1 MTVYEQIVNYS
12 IEEMAEFIYGLIT
25 STEQQLLESVT
36 RQGYNA
42 SIVSRMPEH
51 RIHSIL
57 EDLQQK
63 VTDDSDDE
71 CWCEGY
77 YEDEEVDYNGYT

>member
-1 MTVYEQIVNYS
+1 MTIYEQIVNYG

-51 RIHSIL
+51 RMHSIL
-57 EDLQQK
+57 EDLQQE
-63 VTDDSDDE
+63 VT
-71 CWCEGY
+71 
-77 YEDEEVDYNGYT
+77 

>member
-25 STEQQLLESVT
+25 STEQQLLDSVT

-51 RIHSIL
+51 RMHSIL
-57 EDLQQK
+57 EDLQQE
-63 VTDDSDDE
+63 VT
-71 CWCEGY
+71 
-77 YEDEEVDYNGYT
+77 